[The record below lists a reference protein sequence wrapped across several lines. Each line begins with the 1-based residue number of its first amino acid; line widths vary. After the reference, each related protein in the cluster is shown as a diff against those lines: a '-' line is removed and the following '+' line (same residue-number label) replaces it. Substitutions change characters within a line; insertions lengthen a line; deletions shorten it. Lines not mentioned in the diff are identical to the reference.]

1 MDKERM
7 EALKKLINGND
18 AIIEKMLAIRQDS
31 EKGGESFKQYS
42 EKVQQ
47 VLTGSGIDCTAEEVE
62 EFIEVNSVIELSPDD
77 LDDVGGG
84 CDTPVCHPVCDR
96 IFDREKCC
104 EKATRGGCVGVCADG
119 SSSCY

>member
-1 MDKERM
+1 MDKERI

-18 AIIEKMLAIRQDS
+18 ALIGKILAIKQNA
-31 EKGGESFKQYS
+31 EEGGEAVKQYA

-47 VLTGSGIDCTAEEVE
+47 VLKAAGIDCTAEEVE

-104 EKATRGGCVGVCADG
+104 DKNGSCVGICADG

>member
-1 MDKERM
+1 MEKERM

-31 EKGGESFKQYS
+31 EKGGESLKQYS

-47 VLTGSGIDCTAEEVE
+47 VLKEAGIDCTTEEVE
-62 EFIEVNSVIELSPDD
+62 EFIEVNSAIELSPDD

-104 EKATRGGCVGVCADG
+104 EKATPGGCVGVCADG

>member
-31 EKGGESFKQYS
+31 EKGGESLKQYS

-47 VLTGSGIDCTAEEVE
+47 ALKEAGIDCTTEEVE
-62 EFIEVNSVIELSPDD
+62 EFIEVNSAIELSPDD

-104 EKATRGGCVGVCADG
+104 EKGGSSCVGICADG

>member
-31 EKGGESFKQYS
+31 EKGGESLKQYS

-47 VLTGSGIDCTAEEVE
+47 VLKEAGIDCTTEEVE
-62 EFIEVNSVIELSPDD
+62 EFIEVNSAIELSPEE
-77 LDDVGGG
+77 LEKYSGALEWVDV
-84 CDTPVCHPVCDR
+84 C
-96 IFDREKCC
+96 K
-104 EKATRGGCVGVCADG
+104 
-119 SSSCY
+119 

>member
-7 EALKKLINGND
+7 ESLKRLINVND
-18 AIIEKMLAIRQDS
+18 ALIEKILGVRQDA
-31 EKGGESFKQYS
+31 EKGGESVRQYA

-47 VLTGSGIDCTAEEVE
+47 VLKEAGIDCTAEEVE
-62 EFIEVNSVIELSPDD
+62 EFIGVNSAIELSPDD
-77 LDDVGGG
+77 LEDVGGG

-104 EKATRGGCVGVCADG
+104 EKRTRGGCVGVCADG
-119 SSSCY
+119 SSSC

>member
-7 EALKKLINGND
+7 EALKRLINGND
-18 AIIEKMLAIRQDS
+18 ALIEKILGVRQDA
-31 EKGGESFKQYS
+31 EKGGESVRQYA

-47 VLTGSGIDCTAEEVE
+47 VLKEAGIDCTAEEVE
-62 EFIEVNSVIELSPDD
+62 EFIGVNSAIELSPDD
-77 LDDVGGG
+77 LEDVGGG

-104 EKATRGGCVGVCADG
+104 EKRTRGGCVGVCADG
-119 SSSCY
+119 SSSC

>member
-31 EKGGESFKQYS
+31 EKGGESLKQYS

-47 VLTGSGIDCTAEEVE
+47 VLKEAGIDCTPEEVE
-62 EFIEVNSVIELSPDD
+62 EFIEVNSAIELSPDD
-77 LDDVGGG
+77 LEDVGGG
-84 CDTPVCHPVCDR
+84 CDTPVCHPICDR
-96 IFDREKCC
+96 VFDREKCC
-104 EKATRGGCVGVCADG
+104 EKHTRGGCVGVCADG
-119 SSSCY
+119 SSSC